1 MGVRSSQEQ
10 PVFDPADVGI
20 HLVEVPAGTP
30 PRFPL
35 AQRLG
40 EQRRELDAPLAKG
53 FVADDDASLLEQF
66 LRISVSE
73 WEAVEPYR
81 VLDDAD

>member
-1 MGVRSSQEQ
+1 MSVLAKNSQYLI
-10 PVFDPADVGI
+10 PPTSAYI
-20 HLVEVPAGTP
+20 S